1 MAKQIADVQIHAS
14 DTNDLDDDNLD
25 VSVDLIDNGLYLG
38 NLACARDNKTLEQLK
53 ITHILTIDLVP
64 LPRSI
69 LDRTNITFK
78 FMKLAD
84 VPKEDLI
91 SHLPES
97 NDFIKQAIANG
108 GTVLVHCYF
117 GVSRS
122 AAVVIAYIMEKYG
135 LCYEDAFLLVKTKRR
150 FIGPNVGFVAQL
162 KLFGHMGYIIN
173 KDDPRYKQFRLKMA
187 GQKLKQVKIL
197 PQLFVDLVK
206 PDPGLIR
213 ERPDPIVYRCKKCR
227 RIVASQSNI
236 IPHLPKQVK
245 VELAKKNIRPPP
257 SKLTGLNCAENGQL
271 LIEKLKSLAC
281 QIMDGVEADAGESS
295 LGKSED
301 SLDSEEGPSEVTDGY
316 HSGVMVDASVT
327 RDAAGACRLMY
338 FVEPMAW
345 MRDVRAQPAGKLH
358 CPKCTNKIGSFSWV
372 MGCKCPCGQKVA
384 PAFYL
389 VPSKVEWSNIVQ
401 NVQITV

>member
-1 MAKQIADVQIHAS
+1 MAKQIADVEIHAS
-14 DTNDLDDDNLD
+14 DTLEDDNLD
-25 VSVDLIDNGLYLG
+25 ISVDLIDDGLYLG
-38 NLACARDNKTLEQLK
+38 NLACARDSKTLEQLK

-69 LDRTNITFK
+69 LDRTSLTIK
-78 FMKLAD
+78 YMKLAD

-91 SHLPES
+91 SHLPEC
-97 NDFIKQAIANG
+97 NDFIRQAIASG

-122 AAVVIAYIMEKYG
+122 AAVVIAYVMEKYG
-135 LCYEDAFLLVKTKRR
+135 LCYEDAFLLAKSKRR

-162 KLFGHMGYIIN
+162 KLFGHMGYRIDR
-173 KDDPRYKQFRLKMA
+173 DDPRFKQFRLKMA

-197 PQLFVDLVK
+197 PQLFADLVK
-206 PDPGLIR
+206 PDPGLVR
-213 ERPDPIVYRCKKCR
+213 ERPDPVVYRCRRCR
-227 RIVASQSNI
+227 RVVASQQNI

-245 VELAKKNIRPPP
+245 IELAKKNIRPPP
-257 SKLTGLNCAENGQL
+257 SKLTGLTCAENGQL

-281 QIMDGVEADAGESS
+281 QIIDGEEEASD
-295 LGKSED
+295 D
-301 SLDSEEGPSEVTDGY
+301 SAARSCDSDEHASQALDGY
-316 HSGVMVDASVT
+316 SENNMVDASIAA
-327 RDAAGACRLMY
+327 RADAPEICRLMW
-338 FVEPMAW
+338 FVEPMGW
-345 MRDVRAQPAGKLH
+345 MRGVQNCAQGKLH
-358 CPKCTNKIGSFSWV
+358 CPKCSNKIGSFSWV